1 MRIISISMPLIKPRD
16 DLVKLIIKASEQ
28 AGGLRDGDVL
38 VVASKVVATAQG
50 RVRELAR
57 VRPSARARRLAKRAG
72 LEPEFVELVLRGG
85 GRVVQAAKGV
95 ILTIKGGVLCA
106 NAGVDSSNAPPGHV
120 VLMPTRPDRA
130 AEELRQA
137 ISRQTKARVGV
148 IIVDSNVKPLRLG
161 TVGQTIGVAGLEPV
175 IDCRGQHDLYGKPL
189 RLTFRALADQLAT
202 AAQVVMGEA
211 AERVPA
217 VIVRGAGVELAEK
230 PKHSPRIPPKRCI
243 YFNGLKLSKRASY
256 KKHKISSR

>member
-1 MRIISISMPLIKPRD
+1 MRVLSFSMQLIKPGD
-16 DLVKLIIKASEQ
+16 NLDKLIVKASEQ
-28 AGGLRDGDVL
+28 VGGLRDGDVL

-57 VRPSARARRLAKRAG
+57 VRPSARARRLAKRAD

-85 GRVVQAAKGV
+85 GRVVRAAKGV

-137 ISRQTKARVGV
+137 IVRQTNARVGV
-148 IIVDSNVKPLRLG
+148 IIVDSSVKPLRLG

-175 IDCRGQHDLYGKPL
+175 IDCRGQHDIYGKPL
-189 RLTFRALADQLAT
+189 RITFRALADQLAT

-211 AERVPA
+211 AERVPV
-217 VIVRGAGVELAEK
+217 VIVRGVGVELVEK
-230 PKHSPRIPPKRCI
+230 PKHSPKISPKRCI
-243 YFNGLKLSKRASY
+243 YFNGLKLSKKTA
-256 KKHKISSR
+256 

>member
-1 MRIISISMPLIKPRD
+1 MPLIKPGD
-16 DLVKLIIKASEQ
+16 NLGKLIVKASEQ
-28 AGGLRDGDVL
+28 AGGIRDEDVL
-38 VVASKVVATAQG
+38 VVASKVVATVQG

-57 VRPSARARRLAKRAG
+57 VRPSARARRLANRAG
-72 LEPEFVELVLRGG
+72 LEPEFVELVLREK
-85 GRVVQAAKGV
+85 GRVVRAAKGV
-95 ILTIKGGVLCA
+95 ILTIKGGLLCA

-120 VLMPTRPDRA
+120 VLMPTKPDRA
-130 AEELRQA
+130 AGELRQA
-137 ISRQTKARVGV
+137 IARQTNTRVGV

-211 AERVPA
+211 AERAPVI
-217 VIVRGAGVELAEK
+217 IVRGVRIELAEK
-230 PKHSPRIPPKRCI
+230 PTHSPKISPKRCI
-243 YFNGLKLSKRASY
+243 YFNCLKLSKKS
-256 KKHKISSR
+256 

>member
-1 MRIISISMPLIKPRD
+1 MRVLSFSMPLIKPGD
-16 DLVKLIIKASEQ
+16 NLDKLIVKASEQ
-28 AGGLRDGDVL
+28 VGGLRDGDVL
-38 VVASKVVATAQG
+38 VVASKVIATSQG

-57 VRPSARARRLAKRAG
+57 VRPSARARRLAKRAD

-85 GRVVQAAKGV
+85 GRVVRAAKGV

-137 ISRQTKARVGV
+137 IVRQTNARVGV
-148 IIVDSNVKPLRLG
+148 IIVDSSVKPLRLG

-175 IDCRGQHDLYGKPL
+175 IDCRGQHDIYGKPL
-189 RLTFRALADQLAT
+189 RITFRALADQLAT

-211 AERVPA
+211 AERVPV
-217 VIVRGAGVELAEK
+217 VIVRGVGVELVEK
-230 PKHSPRIPPKRCI
+230 PKHSPKISPKRCI
-243 YFNGLKLSKRASY
+243 YFNGLKLSKRTA
-256 KKHKISSR
+256 